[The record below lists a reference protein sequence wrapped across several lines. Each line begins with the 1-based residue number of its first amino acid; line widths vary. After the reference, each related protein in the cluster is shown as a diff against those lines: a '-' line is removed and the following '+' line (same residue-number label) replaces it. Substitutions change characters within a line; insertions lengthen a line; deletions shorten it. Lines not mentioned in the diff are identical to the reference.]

1 MPTDLYIYICIC
13 NFSQIIAVTKL
24 RSMPRPG
31 QSFKL
36 DLTTFCMDLCT
47 HYSHSVYLQWYSVS
61 VWSSWGIVSHHGY
74 KIKPLYS
81 LVLVCCNINLASYIV
96 NFTEVYLSLLF
107 NMTMVSLVIV
117 KRLLDFLIIFIRP
130 AFEPI
135 WYL

>member
-1 MPTDLYIYICIC
+1 MHPLFTLSLSSMI
-13 NFSQIIAVTKL
+13 FSKCMIKL
-24 RSMPRPG
+24 G
-31 QSFKL
+31 HCK
-36 DLTTFCMDLCT
+36 
-47 HYSHSVYLQWYSVS
+47 
-61 VWSSWGIVSHHGY
+61 SSWL

-135 WYL
+135 